1 MKKFWGLVLA
11 LNIISPSFAYDDF
24 IISIGDTIAQVKN
37 KSPQIIKVDI
47 VTTIRN
53 ERDTIIVTS
62 LSEGK
67 GNFSIILENGQVSDF
82 TVSVSK
88 DKSIIKSNKE
98 YKINQLDE
106 FKNVGEEKET
116 QEFDFELDLP
126 PGVEWNK

>member
-37 KSPQIIKVDI
+37 KSPQIINVDI

-53 ERDTIIVTS
+53 ERDTIIVTT

-67 GNFSIILENGQVSDF
+67 GSFSVILENGQVSDF

-88 DKSIIKSNKE
+88 DNSIVKSNKE
-98 YKINQLDE
+98 YEINKLDE
-106 FKNVGEEKET
+106 FKNENIGEKT
-116 QEFDFELDLP
+116 QELDFELDLP